1 MSVMRVIARA
11 ASTAAIAAIA
21 ACGGGGSGGGS
32 TGASPSACPGAAALW
47 AASDYSSSAVGS
59 LSLGG
64 SVSSVAGAV
73 DLGADPSMSISGG
86 RAFYVARDEDA
97 FFELD
102 GCGRPEQRFSAH
114 VASHEGTSDPY
125 AVAVAHDGTLW
136 VPLYLA
142 AAVLVLAPDGSVAH
156 TIDLSSY
163 DGDGNPEASDIA
175 IVDTPAGE
183 KAFVTLDRLNPYPQ
197 SVQPSWMLRIDV
209 ASRKVEAKIVLAG
222 RNPFSVT
229 QAGSILW
236 LADPGNFDDA
246 TEADAGI
253 ERFDTSTSTT
263 ALVTPEAQLGGSV
276 AEVAVS
282 GSCGTALVADATPN
296 TNATSLVTFDA
307 SSGAALVAASRSPL
321 TTPGFDL
328 EGLSWVGGDLL
339 VGDRRRAAQGYP
351 IHVLAGNAACAL
363 MERTNAL
370 FVPMPPV
377 AVCPV
382 P

>member
-1 MSVMRVIARA
+1 MSARRIV
-11 ASTAAIAAIA
+11 SLVGPVAAIL
-21 ACGGGGSGGGS
+21 ACGSGSGS
-32 TGASPSACPGAAALW
+32 SGAAPSACPGAAVLW

-59 LSLGG
+59 LSLAGAL
-64 SVSSVAGAV
+64 SSVAGAV
-73 DLGADPSMSISGG
+73 DLGADPALSVSGG
-86 RAFYVARDEDA
+86 RSFYVARDEDA
-97 FFELD
+97 VFELD
-102 GCGRPEQRFSAH
+102 GCGVPKQRFSAH
-114 VASHEGTSDPY
+114 LATHSGTSDPY

-136 VPLYLA
+136 LPLFLA
-142 AAVLVLAPDGSVAH
+142 ADVLVLNPDGSVAR
-156 TIDLSSY
+156 TIDLSGY
-163 DGDGNPEASDIA
+163 DSDGNPDASDVV

-183 KAFVTLDRLNPYPQ
+183 KAFVALDRLNPYPQ

-209 ASRKVEAKIVLAG
+209 PTAKVEAKIVLAG
-222 RNPFSVT
+222 RNPFSTT
-229 QAGSILW
+229 QDGSVLW

-246 TEADAGI
+246 TEPDAGI

-282 GSCGTALVADATPN
+282 GSCGAALVAGPAANVNP
-296 TNATSLVTFDA
+296 TSLVTFDA
-307 SSGAALVAASRSPL
+307 TTGAPVVTASRSPL
-321 TTPGFDL
+321 ATAGFDL
-328 EGLSWVGGDLL
+328 EGLSWVSGDLL
-339 VGDRRRAAQGYP
+339 VGDRRRVADGYP
-351 IHVLAGNAACAL
+351 IHVFAGNGACAL

>member
-1 MSVMRVIARA
+1 MSARA
-11 ASTAAIAAIA
+11 ALVLLGAALGAH
-21 ACGGGGSGGGS
+21 ACGSQ
-32 TGASPSACPGAAALW
+32 GASNGATPPACPGADALW

-59 LSLGG
+59 LALAG
-64 SVSSVAGAV
+64 SVRSLAGAV
-73 DLGADPSMSISGG
+73 DLGADPALSVSAG
-86 RAFYVARDEDA
+86 RAFYVARDMDA
-97 FFELD
+97 IFELD
-102 GCGRPEQRFSAH
+102 ACGVPKQRLSAH
-114 VASHEGTSDPY
+114 VASQSGTSDPY

-136 VPLYLA
+136 IPLYLA
-142 AAVLVLAPDGSVAH
+142 AAVLVLNPDGSVAR
-156 TIDLSSY
+156 TIDLSGY
-163 DGDGNPEASDIA
+163 DSDRNPEASDIV

-209 ASRKVEAKIVLAG
+209 PTARIEAKIVLAG

-263 ALVTPEAQLGGSV
+263 QLLTPEAQLGGSV
-276 AEVAVS
+276 AQVAVS
-282 GSCGTALVADATPN
+282 ASCGAALVAGPTPN
-296 TNATSLVTFDA
+296 VNATSLVTFDA
-307 SSGAALVAASRSPL
+307 GTGAAITTASRSPL
-321 TTPGFDL
+321 ATAGFDL

-339 VGDRRRAAQGYP
+339 VGDRRRAATGYP
-351 IHVLAGNAACAL
+351 MHVFAGNAACTV
-363 MERTNAL
+363 MERTNPL

-377 AVCPV
+377 AVLPV